1 MNMVLQYQPGQ
12 TVSLWF
18 ETLDLGQRSDGY
30 AVPVISRIVFP
41 SLNVAT
47 GYPQPMVRYDV
58 GLYYFQFTLPPGAV
72 SVGTYIVDVSYID
85 PATGNPQTTFIQVI
99 VSAPFGLFS
108 VSVP

>member
-12 TVSLWF
+12 TVSIWF

-30 AVPVISRIVFP
+30 SIPTISRIIFP

-47 GYPQPMVRYDV
+47 GYPQSMIRYDV
-58 GLYYFQFTLPPGAV
+58 GLYYFQFTIPSGAV
-72 SVGTYIVDVSYID
+72 SVGTYVVDVSYVD
-85 PATGNPQTTFIQVI
+85 PATGNPETTFIQVI